1 MRDTCAQ
8 GHARMPTLLPRV
20 ARVRAAY
27 VKGDD
32 GSNVCPANSA
42 KIWDAPTCMAAAASV
57 EATFQSTRTYADY
70 PSGCYYHSP
79 YVGRGVYLNADAT
92 GAESSGSTPLCAG
105 AHLSAGCLRRKL
117 EPRPRG

>member
-1 MRDTCAQ
+1 
-8 GHARMPTLLPRV
+8 MPTLLPRV

-42 KIWDAPTCMAAAASV
+42 KIWDEPTCVDAAASV
-57 EATFQSTRTYADY
+57 GATFQSTGTYADY
-70 PSGCYYHSP
+70 PSGCYYWS
-79 YVGRGVYLNADAT
+79 GTFNSGGVYLNTHAT
-92 GAESSGSTPLCAG
+92 GAADSGSTPLCAG

>member
-1 MRDTCAQ
+1 
-8 GHARMPTLLPRV
+8 MPTLLPRV
-20 ARVRAAY
+20 ARVRAAF

-70 PSGCYYHSP
+70 PSGCYYFPGSFFSSS
-79 YVGRGVYLNADAT
+79 GVYLNADAT